1 MIWDGGYSVPLPSLL
16 TMGASPSPCEVWLI
30 WGLFRPPCQILF
42 QWCYSVLPNL
52 ILMGATPSACQI
64 WSQWG
69 LLRPPCQN
77 ISCHDLACHMKI
89 CHARACLDK
98 PWHVRSYRDMSH
110 VMMCHD
116 MTLHGNICRIT
127 PWNVMPLINYRSW
140 NGIIWHVMPCYVQNK
155 VNNPQLTS
163 LSTWSLPFR
172 TFCLEPSTGNLP
184 FASWLVS

>member
-1 MIWDGGYSVPLPSLL
+1 MGLIIPS
-16 TMGASPSPCEVWLI
+16 
-30 WGLFRPPCQILF
+30 PCQILF
-42 QWCYSVLPNL
+42 QWCYSVQPNLIVVGANYSVPLPNL
-52 ILMGATPSACQI
+52 IPMGATP
-64 WSQWG
+64 
-69 LLRPPCQN
+69 PPRKN

-140 NGIIWHVMPCYVQNK
+140 NGIIWHVLPCYVQK
-155 VNNPQLTS
+155 PLLTS
-163 LSTWSLPFR
+163 LLDPR
-172 TFCLEPSTGNLP
+172 NLP
-184 FASWLVS
+184 KFANFVAAFNALLRDALIRM